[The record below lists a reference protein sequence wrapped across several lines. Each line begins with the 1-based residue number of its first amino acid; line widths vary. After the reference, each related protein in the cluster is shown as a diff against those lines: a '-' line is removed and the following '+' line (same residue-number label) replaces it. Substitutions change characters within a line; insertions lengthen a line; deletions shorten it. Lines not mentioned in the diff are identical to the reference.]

1 MSFCRRGKSAWN
13 QTDKICDRK
22 ARNLRIPS
30 RQKKEKQYITKET
43 KNSSGIKIKIKKRR
57 KTVRRTREER
67 QGEKENRRPPRHREN
82 KSVRRKPEVYTDM
95 KAK

>member
-13 QTDKICDRK
+13 KTDKICDRK

-43 KNSSGIKIKIKKRR
+43 KNSSGIKIKIKKSIKQRGEQEEKR
-57 KTVRRTREER
+57 DKGKKRTEDHQDIEKINQSEEN
-67 QGEKENRRPPRHREN
+67 QK
-82 KSVRRKPEVYTDM
+82 YIQT
-95 KAK
+95 